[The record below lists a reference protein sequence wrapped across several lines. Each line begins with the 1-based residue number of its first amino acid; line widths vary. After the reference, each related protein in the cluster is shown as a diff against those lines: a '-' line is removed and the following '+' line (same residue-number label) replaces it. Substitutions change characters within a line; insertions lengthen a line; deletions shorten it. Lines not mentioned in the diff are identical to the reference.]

1 MVGEGEGLLGS
12 KVELATRLK
21 GLIYQKR
28 GARVAFISALN
39 NLSLGI
45 VTSGLW
51 WRAESLPVRGIN
63 RRRSY
68 RSAGDGGGANGRT
81 QRTF

>member
-1 MVGEGEGLLGS
+1 MWPFSPEHVLVHVIEPRGGGVGWGGLLGS

-45 VTSGLW
+45 VTSASGGE
-51 WRAESLPVRGIN
+51 RSLCR
-63 RRRSY
+63 
-68 RSAGDGGGANGRT
+68 
-81 QRTF
+81 

>member
-1 MVGEGEGLLGS
+1 MAVVVVGGGGVVLGRSKGEP
-12 KVELATRLK
+12 ATRLK

-45 VTSGLW
+45 V
-51 WRAESLPVRGIN
+51 
-63 RRRSY
+63 
-68 RSAGDGGGANGRT
+68 RSASGGEPSL
-81 QRTF
+81 